1 MLWSCIA
8 HYRCAG
14 QIDEAPSFGEL
25 SSTAI
30 KSPYQSV
37 RVRQSYS
44 PERQTLRIVPATGD
58 AFDVSGTYTL
68 TMAGHTTA
76 PIRYNASE
84 DEFRG
89 VLEDMHT
96 TRCDY
101 LNDDSPTQRMY
112 VVGLTVL
119 GTHTPSLTSRVPT
132 VSTWTSSRIAWNG
145 PLVMATRRVVPWAK
159 ATVESTCGG
168 LHNSYGRCGHVSCV
182 AGTLWELAALGLG
195 TGSGVPIW
203 RSIRPKDTMGH
214 PYFRTCVPRLT
225 SKTGSP

>member
-1 MLWSCIA
+1 MSFTGNAHDLERVAWVPGHSNYQQFTKFGQQRSQRYSLQRGQVLYFYAEHVEGYGGDHLSVGLTVCVVEHVLVLWSRVA

-119 GTHTPSLTSRVPT
+119 ATHTPRLTSRVPT
-132 VSTWTSSRIAWNG
+132 VST
-145 PLVMATRRVVPWAK
+145 
-159 ATVESTCGG
+159 
-168 LHNSYGRCGHVSCV
+168 
-182 AGTLWELAALGLG
+182 
-195 TGSGVPIW
+195 
-203 RSIRPKDTMGH
+203 
-214 PYFRTCVPRLT
+214 
-225 SKTGSP
+225 